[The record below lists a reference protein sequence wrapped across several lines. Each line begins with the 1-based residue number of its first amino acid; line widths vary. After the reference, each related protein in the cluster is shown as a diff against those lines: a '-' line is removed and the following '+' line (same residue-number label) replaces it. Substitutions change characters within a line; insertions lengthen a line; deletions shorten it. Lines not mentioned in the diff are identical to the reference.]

1 MPERLPTV
9 RQSGQLQQPQPPHWL
24 RQLRS
29 QQQQKEM
36 KELVGRFNP
45 TSNDI
50 GDDIEHTREKT
61 PSGAIVDTT
70 PAKPEEAAAAAEASE
85 AAEAAEAAAT
95 TEAGG
100 TAPAGS
106 GADIEG
112 MLGDA
117 ASMLG
122 MDEYSNAGELNAY
135 IDENGSGLN
144 VDEYPWCAAF
154 ATAVENKYGNMDFS
168 ELDNWNYTPSIQQWA
183 KDQGTWHDA
192 GGDYVPN
199 AGEMLE
205 FDWEADGEV
214 DHIGIVESYDPETG
228 IVTTLEGNSSDSVA
242 RREYDVNDWRIA
254 GYISSNV
261 D

>member
-1 MPERLPTV
+1 LEFDWEGDGTVDHIGIVESYDPETGVVTTLEGNSSDSVARREYDV
-9 RQSGQLQQPQPPHWL
+9 ND
-24 RQLRS
+24 
-29 QQQQKEM
+29 
-36 KELVGRFNP
+36 GRIAGYIS
-45 TSNDI
+45 SN
-50 GDDIEHTREKT
+50 
-61 PSGAIVDTT
+61 VDK
-70 PAKPEEAAAAAEASE
+70 ANESAAATE
-85 AAEAAEAAAT
+85 AAEAA
-95 TEAGG
+95 
-100 TAPAGS
+100 PAGN
-106 GADIEG
+106 GVDIDG
-112 MLGDA
+112 MIGDA

-122 MDEYSNAGELNAY
+122 MDEYSNAAELNAY
-135 IDENGSGLN
+135 IDEHGSGLN
-144 VDEYPWCAAF
+144 VDQYHWCAAF

-168 ELDNWNYTPSIQQWA
+168 ELENWDYTPTIQQWA

-199 AGEMLE
+199 PGEMLE

-228 IVTTLEGNSSDSVA
+228 IVTTLEGNSADSVA